1 MKTKRLLEQQVEAL
15 RLENSTLRQAVA
27 PEKQKLLPP
36 KPEQTPKPLTLKE
49 KLKKALPRP
58 GKLLAVA
65 VVLGGIAIL
74 IAVELALLL
83 PRDKDSDKLQEN
95 LPQSIPFESTVSGLN
110 AYFGGSAAEYGD
122 RLYYTSPIDDRLYFK
137 DVNGQVKQVE
147 RSATKNLFAA
157 GDKIY
162 YTNKSSSTLFGMAIP
177 DGKSQAVGRVI
188 CTQTIITKNNIY
200 GIAAEQGELR
210 KYTPDG
216 LQFEVI
222 FGEKEVKTFDV
233 ANGAVYILAGDKLWV
248 TDEEGN
254 DPLLIQEGVYLSGL
268 IGETLT
274 FSDEEELFT
283 FNGEE
288 STPTGIA
295 ARDFNGNEKFLV
307 CQDPNK
313 PTFLYLH
320 QDEDSK
326 ILAADY
332 EGGLTVTE
340 NYVIYDSVDGFRYT
354 ISIKDGQRNL
364 LPTK

>member
-1 MKTKRLLEQQVEAL
+1 MKIKRLLEQQVEAL

-27 PEKQKLLPP
+27 PEKQKYLPP

-83 PRDKDSDKLQEN
+83 PKDKDSDKLQEN
-95 LPQSIPFESTVSGLN
+95 LPQTIPFETTVSGLN
-110 AYFGGSAAEYGD
+110 SYFGGSAAEYGD
-122 RLYYTSPIDDRLYFK
+122 RLYYTSPLDGKLYYK
-137 DVNGQVKQVE
+137 DVNSEVKQVE
-147 RSATKNLFAA
+147 RAATNNLFAA
-157 GDKIY
+157 GNKIY
-162 YTNKSSSTLFGMAIP
+162 YINDSSSTLFGIDIP
-177 DGKSQAVGRVI
+177 DGKAQAVGRVI
-188 CTQTIITKNNIY
+188 CTQSIITENNIY

-210 KYTPDG
+210 KYTLDG
-216 LQFEVI
+216 LQYEVV
-222 FGEKEVKTFDV
+222 FGENKVKTFDV
-233 ANGAVYILAGDKLWV
+233 ADGTIYILSEDKLYV

-254 DPLLIQEGVYLSGL
+254 APLLLQENVYLSGL

-274 FSDEEELFT
+274 YSNGEELFT
-283 FNGEE
+283 FNGEDF
-288 STPTGIA
+288 TQTAIA
-295 ARDFNGNEKFLV
+295 ARDFNGNKNFLV

-320 QDEDSK
+320 QGEESK

-332 EGGLTVTE
+332 NGRLTVTE
-340 NYVIYDSVDGFRYT
+340 SHAIYDSVDGFRYI
-354 ISIKDGQRNL
+354 ISIKDGQRSI
-364 LPTK
+364 LPIK